1 MGVSLTKGQRI
12 SLDKEA
18 GGALT
23 KAVMGLGWDTGPSDI
38 DLDAS
43 CLLFDGSKNLV
54 DAVWFRQLRSKDG
67 SIQHTGDNR
76 TGAGD
81 GDDEQIR
88 VDLAAVP
95 ATVTNLVFVVN
106 SFTGQDFSQVRNA
119 FCRIVDG
126 NGREL
131 ARYDLSS
138 GGAYTGQIMA
148 RLYRHGTEWKMHA
161 LGEPSAGRTLHD
173 MLAGITPHL

>member
-1 MGVSLTKGQRI
+1 MGVSLAKGQRI

-18 GGALT
+18 GGSLT
-23 KAVMGLGWDTGPSDI
+23 KAVMGLGWDTGPRDI

-43 CLLFDGSKNLV
+43 CLLFDGAKNLI

-67 SIQHTGDNR
+67 SIQHSGDNR
-76 TGAGD
+76 TGAGA
-81 GDDEQIR
+81 GDDEQIA
-88 VDLAAVP
+88 VNLAAVP
-95 ATVTNLVFVVN
+95 ATVMNLVFVVN

-126 NGREL
+126 SGREL
-131 ARYDLSS
+131 ARYDLTAGSM
-138 GGAYTGQIMA
+138 ATGQIMA

-161 LGEPSAGRTLHD
+161 IGESSSGRTFHD
-173 MLAGITPHL
+173 MLPGIAPHL